1 MNDLKRLVDR
11 LEELADPPGGRAAED
26 ILNAAA
32 GGSATATEGG
42 PNRRRSSA
50 LLVTAAI
57 VLVAGFV
64 SLHVWDGDDTRLVT
78 TPAGPTEASPSSAS
92 ADEGST
98 ASSAAS
104 TLRDGWRSSSLI
116 SRPGRSRW
124 LSHLRMTSP
133 ACPTT
138 NRQHEVAD
146 LHDVARE
153 RRTRARGTHGIR
165 ECEPG
170 GPGRVAAQDRSSD
183 R

>member
-98 ASSAAS
+98 ASSAGLDIERRLAEFKP
-104 TLRDGWRSSSLI
+104 DI
-116 SRPGRSRW
+116 P
-124 LSHLRMTSP
+124 
-133 ACPTT
+133 
-138 NRQHEVAD
+138 
-146 LHDVARE
+146 ARE
-153 RRTRARGTHGIR
+153 VPLAQPLADD
-165 ECEPG
+165 EPG
-170 GPGRVAAQDRSSD
+170 LSD
-183 R
+183 DGSPT